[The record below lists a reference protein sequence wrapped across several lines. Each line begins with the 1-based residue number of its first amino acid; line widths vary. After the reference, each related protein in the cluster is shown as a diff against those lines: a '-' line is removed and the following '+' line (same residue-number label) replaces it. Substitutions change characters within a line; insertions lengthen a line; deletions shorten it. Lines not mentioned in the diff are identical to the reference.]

1 MIHSKSIEFDAD
13 WNNDKYRNM
22 ELSVNQCMDSR
33 GTGKV
38 DKNRKGLNVPLATRS
53 MCVVCAFYF
62 RIRCSWRRG
71 LGKVIQTE
79 GGWCLKH
86 VGVICCSSNE
96 RVALSI
102 GDHDRDEFETPFLQS
117 PLHPTIIVQNCC
129 FALIQSIH
137 TPKQPISI
145 PSTLQDRW
153 TERVIDDLH
162 SVSLVENTIDTLI
175 NDGMNID
182 TIFVDISD
190 NSSIFKRLAHVQTG
204 MSWAS

>member
-1 MIHSKSIEFDAD
+1 M
-13 WNNDKYRNM
+13 
-22 ELSVNQCMDSR
+22 
-33 GTGKV
+33 
-38 DKNRKGLNVPLATRS
+38 
-53 MCVVCAFYF
+53 
-62 RIRCSWRRG
+62 
-71 LGKVIQTE
+71 
-79 GGWCLKH
+79 
-86 VGVICCSSNE
+86 
-96 RVALSI
+96 ALSI

-175 NDGMNID
+175 SDGMNID

-190 NSSIFKRLAHVQTG
+190 NSSISKRLAHVQTG
-204 MSWAS
+204 MS